1 MEGKMKDI
9 FDRVPFCPHGTI
21 KNMDYIL
28 MAAMVRVEKYLD
40 QELVYNSGY
49 RCPECNKL
57 AGGEK
62 NSAHLRG
69 LAVDIKCLTSRARY
83 YIKKAAYAA
92 GFRRIGTGHHI
103 IHLDVDTSLDQ
114 DVEWLY

>member
-1 MEGKMKDI
+1 MKDI
-9 FDRVPFCPHGTI
+9 FDRVPSCPHGSI
-21 KNMDYIL
+21 KNMDHIL
-28 MAAMVRVEKYLD
+28 MASLVRLEMSLGK
-40 QELVYNSGY
+40 ELEYNSGY

-69 LAVDIKCLTSRARY
+69 LAVDIKCLFSRPRY
-83 YIKKAAYAA
+83 FLKKAAYAV
-92 GFRRIGTGHHI
+92 GFRRIGTGHNI